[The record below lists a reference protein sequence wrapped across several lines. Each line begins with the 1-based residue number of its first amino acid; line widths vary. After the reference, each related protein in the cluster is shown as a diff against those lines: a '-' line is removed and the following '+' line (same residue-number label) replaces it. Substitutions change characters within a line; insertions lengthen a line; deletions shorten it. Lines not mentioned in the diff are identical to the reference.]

1 LSFLTHLNRLKDTKQ
16 FKPMKTQKLFILAF
30 AIAAMSFNKTATELT
45 DAERKQAIQLL
56 QETKDALI
64 KKVSGLSTAQLN
76 FKADPNTW
84 SVAECVEHIAISE
97 NNLFGFCQMA
107 LQKPAD
113 PSKRSEVKMSDEAIV
128 KMISDRTEKRKTQE
142 AFEPTGKFGSFEAT
156 LTEFKTKRDN
166 NINYVRTTED
176 DLRNHYNDFPFGKI
190 DAYQTILFMAA
201 HSKRHIAQIEEVMK
215 NPKYPEKGK

>member
-1 LSFLTHLNRLKDTKQ
+1 
-16 FKPMKTQKLFILAF
+16 MKTKILFIFMVAF
-30 AIAAMSFNKTATELT
+30 AAMSFNNPATELT
-45 DAERKQAIQLL
+45 DAERKQATQLL

-64 KKVSGLSTAQLN
+64 KKVSALSAEQLN
-76 FKADPNTW
+76 FKPDQNTW

-107 LQKPAD
+107 LKEPAD
-113 PSKRSEVKMSDEAIV
+113 PSKRSEIKMTDEGIV
-128 KMISDRTEKRKTQE
+128 KMITDRTSKIKTQE

-166 NINYVRTTED
+166 NINYVRTTQD

-190 DAYQTILFMAA
+190 DAFQTILFMAG
-201 HSKRHIAQIEEVMK
+201 HSKRHTEQIDEIMK
-215 NPKYPEKGK
+215 NPKFPKKGK

>member
-1 LSFLTHLNRLKDTKQ
+1 
-16 FKPMKTQKLFILAF
+16 MKTKNLFILTVAF
-30 AIAAMSFNKTATELT
+30 AAMSFNNPTTALT
-45 DAERKQAIQLL
+45 DAERKQATQLL
-56 QETKDALI
+56 QGTKDALV
-64 KKVSGLSTAQLN
+64 KKVSGLSAEQLN
-76 FKADPNTW
+76 FKPDQNAW

-107 LQKPAD
+107 LKEPAD

-128 KMISDRTEKRKTQE
+128 KMITDRTEKRKTQE

-166 NINYVRTTED
+166 NINYVKTTQD

-201 HSKRHIAQIEEVMK
+201 HSKRHIAQIEEVMN
-215 NPKYPEKGK
+215 NPNFPKKGK